1 VISSVLFAESYV
13 ALLLLSAFLSVA
25 LAAWA
30 LAHRQARGAVWIAVA
45 LLAAAEWCAGYAL
58 EISARGFAAKVLWCK
73 LEYLGILTVPVAWF
87 LLALDFTDSARRF
100 RTSRLALLLWV
111 IPVAALAM
119 VATNEHHRLIW
130 SSWHVDPQLSVPVLV
145 VGHGPMFWVVNAYSH
160 LLLATGAFLMLSG
173 RASMPRLD
181 RVQGAAMVAAIAA
194 PWAGNLLY
202 VSGLSPLGPLDLTP
216 FGFVVMGLAG
226 TWIIGRARLLEL
238 VPIARNTVVETID
251 AGMIVLDA
259 AERIVDTNAAAERLL
274 ARPASALL
282 GRRPAGLVPGWPALE
297 PLGTVEL
304 AVAGL
309 NKDRRLDLRLTPIID
324 GGGRRV
330 GTVALL
336 IDVTARRRAEESL
349 VSAKAGLETSLAA
362 AQHVAEEASA
372 AARAKSEFVANM
384 SHEIRTPLNAVLGLS
399 SVLLDTAL
407 TAEQRELVET
417 IQQSGHDLLALL
429 NNVLDFSK
437 IEAGRVDLERHDFSL
452 SESVE
457 QCLELVAPAAAAKGL
472 ELWCDLAAGAPS
484 RVRGD
489 GTRVRQVLLNLL
501 ANAVKF
507 TEAGEVLVRLSVDEW
522 ANPQSLIHLAVS
534 DTGIGIEAGQMDR
547 LFQSFSQVDPSTTR
561 RHGGTG
567 LGLAIC
573 RGLVERMGGTVWA
586 ESRPGFGSTFHA
598 TLRLQ
603 VLPEAAALPEGL
615 AGRRALVV
623 YANATGRR
631 ILTESLTRLGLHV
644 RALASA
650 EEATALL
657 RAGAGD
663 LDVAL
668 LDAPLATRLSRPLRQ
683 GGVRVLVA
691 RTIDQ
696 QAPLAPGEHGLR
708 KPIGVRDL
716 ERALLRLLAPGARG
730 DEEPRGDVLP
740 RWPSDRAQPRLL
752 VVEDLPVN
760 QKVVRLVL
768 SRLGL
773 AADVAGDAHEALAT
787 LRRRTYDVVLMDVQM
802 PWMDGLEATRRIRRE
817 LPAPAQP
824 RVIAMTAS
832 AMAGDRERCLEA
844 GMDDFLS
851 KPIEPQALLAALLG
865 AAARPAAAAAA
876 EAPDELATL
885 RQLRGLPSTRR
896 DDTVAELIELF
907 LEAAPQRAGAARDA
921 LGAGRV
927 ADLRAAAHALKGMSG
942 SLGFTRLMDLCGEVE
957 QRAAADALPG
967 LAAVLGQ
974 VEAEIDR
981 LRPLLNA
988 ELAGAGG
995 RPRLA
1000 AAPAAREDGA

>member
-1 VISSVLFAESYV
+1 MLSSVLVAESYV
-13 ALLLLSAFLSVA
+13 ALLLLSAFLSVG

-30 LAHRQARGAVWIAVA
+30 LAHRRARGAVWIAVA

-58 EISARGFAAKVLWCK
+58 EIAADGFAAKVAWCK

-87 LLALDFTDSARRF
+87 MLALDFTDSARRF
-100 RTSRLALLLWV
+100 RSSRLALLLWV
-111 IPVAALAM
+111 IPAVALAL
-119 VATNEHHRLIW
+119 VATNEHHRLVW
-130 SSWHVDPQLSVPVLV
+130 SSWTVDPRLSVPVLV
-145 VGHGPMFWVVNAYSH
+145 VGHGPMFWVVNGYSH

-173 RASMPRLD
+173 RASMPRVG

-202 VSGLSPLGPLDLTP
+202 VSGLSPLGALDLTP

-226 TWIIGRARLLEL
+226 TWVIAHARLLDL

-274 ARPASALL
+274 AQPASALL

-297 PLGTVEL
+297 PHGTVEL
-304 AVAGL
+304 AIAGL
-309 NKDRRLDLRLTPIID
+309 NKDRRLDLRLTPIVD
-324 GGGRRV
+324 AVGRRV

-362 AQHVAEEASA
+362 ARHMAEEASA

-399 SVLLDTAL
+399 SVLLDTTL

-437 IEAGRVDLERHDFSL
+437 IEAGRVDLERHEFSL

-472 ELWCDLAAGAPS
+472 ELWFEHPPGTPA

-507 TEAGEVLVRLSVDEW
+507 TEAGEVLVRVSVEEW
-522 ANPQSLIHLAVS
+522 ASPESLFHVAVS
-534 DTGIGIEAGQMDR
+534 DTGIGIEAAQMDR
-547 LFQSFSQVDPSTTR
+547 LFRSFSQVDPSTTR

-573 RGLVERMGGTVWA
+573 RGLVERMGGSVWA
-586 ESRPGFGSTFHA
+586 DSRPGCGSTFHA

-603 VLPEAAALPEGL
+603 ALALDAAPVPEGI
-615 AGRRALVV
+615 AGRRALVA

-631 ILTESLTRLGLHV
+631 ILGETLTRLGLSV
-644 RALASA
+644 RAVATV
-650 EEATALL
+650 EEAEDALRQEGFPEL
-657 RAGAGD
+657 
-663 LDVAL
+663 AL
-668 LDAPLATRLSRPLRQ
+668 LDAPLAPPLSRQLRQ
-683 GGVRVLVA
+683 NGAHVLVT
-691 RTIDQ
+691 RPIDQ
-696 QAPLAPGEHGLR
+696 QAPLAAGEHGLR
-708 KPIGVRDL
+708 KPVGARDL
-716 ERALLRLLAPGARG
+716 ERAAVRLLAPGARE
-730 DEEPRGDVLP
+730 DEPAGAALP
-740 RWPSDRAQPRLL
+740 RWPADRALPRLL

-773 AADVAGDAHEALAT
+773 AADVAGDAHEALAA
-787 LRRRTYDVVLMDVQM
+787 LRRRMYDVVLMDVQM

-817 LPAPAQP
+817 LPLSTQP

-832 AMAGDRERCLEA
+832 ALPGDRERCLEA

-851 KPIEPQALLAALLG
+851 KPIEPRSLLAALLG
-865 AAARPAAAAAA
+865 AATRTAPAPVEAA
-876 EAPDELATL
+876 DELATL

-907 LEAAPQRAGAARDA
+907 LDAAPQRAAAARDA

-927 ADLRAAAHALKGMSG
+927 ADLRAAAHGLKGMSG
-942 SLGFTRLMDLCGEVE
+942 SLGFKHLMDLSGEVE
-957 QRAAADALPG
+957 KRAAADALPG
-967 LAAVLGQ
+967 LDAVLGQ

-981 LRPLLNA
+981 LRPLLKL

-995 RPRLA
+995 KPRPA
-1000 AAPAAREDGA
+1000 AAPAVREDGA